1 MFLRKLA
8 RKPLVQSDSLADL
21 LGQITSAGRKQR
33 MTAAAIAVRAGLA
46 PETISRMKARKS
58 ADFGAVE
65 RMAAVVGL
73 QLTLMPKQADRAQRI
88 AAGAFFD

>member
-1 MFLRKLA
+1 MLL
-8 RKPLVQSDSLADL
+8 DL
-21 LGQITSAGRKQR
+21 LDQVTSSGKAQN
-33 MTAAAIAVRAGLA
+33 MTAAEIAVRAGLA

-73 QLTLMPKQADRAQRI
+73 ELKLTP
-88 AAGAFFD
+88 AASKAAKVASGSFFD